1 MVSPGRKW
9 VLNHGKIWKK
19 MSKKISVKNLELYQ
33 KKNSK
38 TCAYV
43 HAVDYI
49 LWTWCFAKTD
59 RKTNGGYIK

>member
-1 MVSPGRKW
+1 
-9 VLNHGKIWKK
+9 

-33 KKNSK
+33 KTSK
-38 TCAYV
+38 TYSYV

-59 RKTNGGYIK
+59 RKINGG